1 MKKKFGMLL
10 FSCVLALLLTSC
22 DEVLSVVTL
31 DENDEKVVN
40 NYISMFGDTVYDE
53 SISLKSWRDIDL
65 FGDDDFLEMD
75 DLLFKIENKKENIV
89 VLGDEEAAIE
99 ISFFDG
105 GYKYT
110 IFSSMDA
117 LTEAMSSWGNF

>member
-1 MKKKFGMLL
+1 MMKKKFGMLL

-31 DENDEKVVN
+31 DENGEKVVN

-110 IFSSMDA
+110 IFSSMWT
-117 LTEAMSSWGNF
+117 L